1 MTQYSLFGDD
11 NIEEEPKKVA
21 KVEATKSAPKPPS
34 VPESKVISELET
46 KEERID
52 ELPSD
57 VKIEPVAE
65 VIENLS
71 SEVKIELAVE
81 EVENASFEMSVEPE
95 EMQTA
100 EVKPDI
106 SAIPLGD
113 IKAEFDLDE
122 KSLEEN
128 YVTEVFIF
136 EEPLQELATDEEE
149 EEKVSEK
156 KEKVKAETV
165 TKSRTT
171 RGRLKLSDTHLA
183 ASSIE
188 VPEDE
193 ILFSKKYY
201 SIGIVAKMFDVNISL
216 LRYWENEFTI
226 LKPRKNGKGDR
237 HFRPEDIKNIQLIHH
252 LLREKKYTLE
262 GAKDFLKKTKN
273 TEDPLAIIENLKD
286 LKSFLLE
293 IKTNL

>member
-11 NIEEEPKKVA
+11 NFEEAPKKVA
-21 KVEATKSAPKPPS
+21 KTEVSNPAPKPS
-34 VPESKVISELET
+34 LEPELINENVEELNVKVIEIVEI
-46 KEERID
+46 E
-52 ELPSD
+52 
-57 VKIEPVAE
+57 VKTEIENDNVEDIYKQEIAEPV
-65 VIENLS
+65 IEEIEIFNS
-71 SEVKIELAVE
+71 KSETNI
-81 EVENASFEMSVEPE
+81 
-95 EMQTA
+95 
-100 EVKPDI
+100 
-106 SAIPLGD
+106 IPLGD
-113 IKAEFDLDE
+113 INADFVLDE
-122 KSLEEN
+122 KSLEDN
-128 YVTEVFIF
+128 YVREVFIF
-136 EEPLQELATDEEE
+136 EEPEQELAE
-149 EEKVSEK
+149 EEKEEKIVSK
-156 KEKVKAETV
+156 KEKPNAEV
-165 TKSRTT
+165 VIKSKTT
-171 RGRLKLSDTHLA
+171 RGRLKLSQTHLA

-226 LKPRKNGKGDR
+226 LKPRKNAKGDR